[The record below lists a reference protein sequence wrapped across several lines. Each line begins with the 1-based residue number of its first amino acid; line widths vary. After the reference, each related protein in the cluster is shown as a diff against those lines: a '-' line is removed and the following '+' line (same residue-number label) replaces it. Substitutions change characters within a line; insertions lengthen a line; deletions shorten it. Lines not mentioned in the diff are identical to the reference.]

1 MALTNSAQFPQPAA
15 INQQAWKITT
25 AMDGMFFECGAPGP
39 GSTGTWTFQFA
50 PDGGFNGSITVMAR
64 VAGQAGVLDGVP
76 LEAIPYFARYL
87 NGQIVGISGVLP
99 GVYTTAQ
106 ISGSTIAELSSGD
119 LSLGF
124 FVSID
129 AGTATMYLR
138 DSET

>member
-1 MALTNSAQFPQPAA
+1 
-15 INQQAWKITT
+15 
-25 AMDGMFFECGAPGP
+25 
-39 GSTGTWTFQFA
+39 
-50 PDGGFNGSITVMAR
+50 MAR
-64 VAGQAGVLDGVP
+64 IAGPAGVADGVP

-87 NGQIVGISGVLP
+87 NGQIVGLSGVLP

-138 DSET
+138 NSET